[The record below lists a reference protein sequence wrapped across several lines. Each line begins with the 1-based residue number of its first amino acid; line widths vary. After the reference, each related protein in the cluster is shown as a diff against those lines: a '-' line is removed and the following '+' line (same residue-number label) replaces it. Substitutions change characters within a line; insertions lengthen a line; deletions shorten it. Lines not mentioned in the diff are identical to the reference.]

1 MLHIILLILKILGIL
16 LLVLLGIILAV
27 LVLVLFVPIRY
38 RMQGEYE
45 KSPRGRAAVSW
56 LFHLLSVRFVY
67 DGQASLTVKVL
78 GFRLFKEQGSRGDV
92 DLDFEAGEDELVHMA
107 EIGEGEVLVDEEE
120 YAPRKPEIQSE
131 PVGYDGSPKHTEA
144 PKHTESG
151 TFKKPVNGTAGG
163 KQENTSEIPLPK
175 GRLNRLAERLC
186 CLLQK
191 IKTWIVNRF
200 KNIAGS
206 ISAMSGRVAGLAK
219 QYEKTRAF
227 LENEENQKTFR
238 LLLRQTKKFLVH
250 LFSGK
255 IKGRVRFGFDDP
267 YYTGQVLTAVSPF
280 YGFYA
285 KSVSLEPV
293 FDEAVLEGELEVKG
307 RIRLATLIF
316 IGLRMLA
323 NKNFRVLL
331 KKWRG

>member
-16 LLVLLGIILAV
+16 LLVLLGLILTA
-27 LVLVLFVPIRY
+27 LVLVLFVPVRY
-38 RMQGEYE
+38 RIQGEYKE
-45 KSPRGRAAVSW
+45 SPRGRAAVSW
-56 LFHLLSVRFVY
+56 LLHLLSVRFVY

-78 GFRLFKEQGSRGDV
+78 GFRLFKEQGSRREV

-120 YAPRKPEIQSE
+120 YAPGKPESRKDE
-131 PVGYDGSPKHTEA
+131 PV
-144 PKHTESG
+144 
-151 TFKKPVNGTAGG
+151 GG
-163 KQENTSEIPLPK
+163 KQENTPEIPPEIPPPK
-175 GRLNRLAERLC
+175 GRLNRLAEWLC
-186 CLLQK
+186 NLFQK
-191 IKTWIVNRF
+191 IKTRIVNRF

-206 ISAMSGRVAGLAK
+206 ISVMGDRLAGLAK
-219 QYEKTRAF
+219 QYEKAQAF
-227 LENEENQKTFR
+227 LNNEENQKTFR
-238 LLLRQTKKFLVH
+238 LLLRQTKKFLAH
-250 LFSGK
+250 LLPGK

-267 YYTGQVLTAVSPF
+267 YYTGQVLAAVSPF

-285 KSVSLEPV
+285 RSVSLEPV

-307 RIRLATLIF
+307 RIRLASLIF

-323 NKNFRVLL
+323 NKNFRKLL